1 MARPRPLGVRH
12 PLGRA
17 TPAPADGAPYEFL
30 PAEGEGLHVI
40 PVGPVHAGVIEPGHF
55 RFSVN
60 GETVVRLEA
69 RLGYTHK
76 GIEGLMRGA
85 TLSRAATLA
94 GHVSGDSAVAYALAF
109 ARAAEAALAQ
119 EAPARAH
126 HLRALAAELER
137 LANHLGDIG
146 AICNDAAFSLMLA
159 HCGVLREK
167 ALRAAQAAF
176 GHRLMRGFVVPG
188 GVAADLTGDGVAAIR
203 ALVAEIREKFPA
215 LVALYDNTT
224 SLQDRTVATG
234 TLKPE
239 LARRYAAG
247 GAVGRASGRGFDA
260 RKAFAYAPYGRL
272 AFEVP
277 VYEEG
282 DVNARVWV
290 RIREVE
296 QSLSLVEQ
304 LLATLPEGPTR
315 ADIAPA
321 GEPREGVAVVEGF
334 RGDILVW
341 LRLGAGG
348 AVERCHLRDPSWFQ
362 WPLLEAAIEGNIVAD
377 FPICNKSFNCSYSGH
392 DL

>member
-1 MARPRPLGVRH
+1 
-12 PLGRA
+12 
-17 TPAPADGAPYEFL
+17 
-30 PAEGEGLHVI
+30 
-40 PVGPVHAGVIEPGHF
+40 
-55 RFSVN
+55 
-60 GETVVRLEA
+60 
-69 RLGYTHK
+69 
-76 GIEGLMRGA
+76 
-85 TLSRAATLA
+85 
-94 GHVSGDSAVAYALAF
+94 
-109 ARAAEAALAQ
+109 
-119 EAPARAH
+119 
-126 HLRALAAELER
+126 
-137 LANHLGDIG
+137 GDIG

-176 GHRLMRGFVVPG
+176 GHRLMRGLVVPG
-188 GVAADLTGDGVAAIR
+188 GVAADLTGDGIAMIR

-247 GAVGRASGRGFDA
+247 GAVGRASGRAFDA
-260 RKAFAYAPYGRL
+260 RKASACAPYGRR
-272 AFEVP
+272 AFEVR

-321 GEPREGVAVVEGF
+321 GETREGVAVVEGF
-334 RGDILVW
+334 
-341 LRLGAGG
+341 
-348 AVERCHLRDPSWFQ
+348 
-362 WPLLEAAIEGNIVAD
+362 
-377 FPICNKSFNCSYSGH
+377 
-392 DL
+392 